1 MGITSVP
8 NPFSVDITEID
19 GFDNLHHAEDILKE
33 SMNSAAAV
41 YGADRSWYLVNGS
54 TCGILAAI
62 AAAVSRGKILM
73 ARNSHKSAYHAV
85 VLNQLEP
92 VYLYP
97 EEVPEF
103 QIPGD
108 RARAGGT
115 STLEHPEIRV
125 VFVTLRP
132 MRDRVGYPGIAA
144 TAHRHGA
151 ALIVDEAHGAH
162 LPFGDGNYFPDG
174 ALQEGGPGDPE
185 SSQDASI
192 PDTDGDSASEKPDS
206 GCEEGG
212 TVFIGLPEFQP
223 VVYSD
228 CVDGELRPVYGRKR
242 SGEMARYGA
251 RLRELRKNWRS

>member
-62 AAAVSRGKILM
+62 AAAVSRGK
-73 ARNSHKSAYHAV
+73 NPHGSKF
-85 VLNQLEP
+85 P
-92 VYLYP
+92 
-97 EEVPEF
+97 
-103 QIPGD
+103 QIGVSRGGFKPAGTGIFISGGGAGVSDSGRD

-125 VFVTLRP
+125 VFVTSP
-132 MRDRVGYPGIAA
+132 TYEGIVSDIQGIAA

-174 ALQEGGPGDPE
+174 ALQEGR
-185 SSQDASI
+185 
-192 PDTDGDSASEKPDS
+192 T
-206 GCEEGG
+206 
-212 TVFIGLPEFQP
+212 
-223 VVYSD
+223 
-228 CVDGELRPVYGRKR
+228 
-242 SGEMARYGA
+242 
-251 RLRELRKNWRS
+251 W